1 MGLLES
7 LKLPNTLL
15 DADPGSVL
23 LMKEYSA
30 EGISFTPDKPMKR
43 WYVSF
48 NGKMRCLITP
58 RQNSNQSCRFQSTKE
73 PRQAFQRQTGRR
85 MDVGLLQRAHQT
97 HYEQMGYFTGTLT
110 VENKS
115 YRLKMDAFRDHS
127 FGESGKTR
135 FNNKTIDLGY
145 KRDWT

>member
-1 MGLLES
+1 
-7 LKLPNTLL
+7 
-15 DADPGSVL
+15 
-23 LMKEYSA
+23 
-30 EGISFTPDKPMKR
+30 
-43 WYVSF
+43 
-48 NGKMRCLITP
+48 
-58 RQNSNQSCRFQSTKE
+58 
-73 PRQAFQRQTGRR
+73 
-85 MDVGLLQRAHQT
+85 MDVGLLQNAHQT